1 MSASP
6 VVGCRLIVNNDDVP
20 AAVGGARIEP
30 LPGGRGVVVRFGR
43 IAMGRLVPPGTRSIV
58 QVELR
63 TATGDTARAT
73 AFWTVVPTQ

>member
-1 MSASP
+1 M
-6 VVGCRLIVNNDDVP
+6 
-20 AAVGGARIEP
+20 
-30 LPGGRGVVVRFGR
+30 RFGR
-43 IAMGRLVPPGTRSIV
+43 IAMGSIVPPGTRSIV